1 MWCAISGTT
10 PTNAVV
16 TPGGVVY
23 DKALIV
29 KAIEVRG
36 RERGRGNRDGCMR
49 GARVCVCVCVR
60 AHARTRA
67 VRASVIRVMSSDA
80 RVRARARRVRE
91 NASGKGGF
99 AKRARG
105 VNSTRAIQLD

>member
-1 MWCAISGTT
+1 M
-10 PTNAVV
+10 
-16 TPGGVVY
+16 
-23 DKALIV
+23 
-29 KAIEVRG
+29 
-36 RERGRGNRDGCMR
+36 
-49 GARVCVCVCVR
+49 CVCVR